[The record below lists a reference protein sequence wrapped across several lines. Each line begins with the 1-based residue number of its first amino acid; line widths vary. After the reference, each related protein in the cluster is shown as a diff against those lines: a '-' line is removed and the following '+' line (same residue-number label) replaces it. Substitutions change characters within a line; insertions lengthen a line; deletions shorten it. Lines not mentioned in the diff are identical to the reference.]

1 MGKHLIEIT
10 RAAHAHINHVDLET
24 ILLEV
29 VDERNRQCEKWG
41 TQNTKNNGTWLA
53 IAMDRFGTIAR
64 DILDTKHWA
73 NSTTRR
79 LRIYRAVVQLA
90 AVMVA
95 WAESL
100 LYRGVEKGASDATEE
115 AGV

>member
-10 RAAHAHINHVDLET
+10 RAAHESINHADLET

-41 TQNTKNNGTWLA
+41 NQYNKPSGTWLA
-53 IAMDRFGTIAR
+53 IAGAEFGEIAR
-64 DILDTKHWA
+64 DILSTKHWA
-73 NSTTRR
+73 NSETRR
-79 LRIYRAVVQLA
+79 LHLYRKVVRLA
-90 AVMVA
+90 AVTVA

-100 LYRGVEKGASDATEE
+100 LYRGIEKGASDA
-115 AGV
+115 AGKADG